1 MDIYLTVA
9 AYLFLISGAAFT
21 IHRLNAQH
29 AERIAVR
36 TYSSLLPSRR
46 RGHSTAPPPARP
58 NEPGTAGAAERHDH
72 RDGGRGRFPARRR
85 RSRTTHNER

>member
-1 MDIYLTVA
+1 MD
-9 AYLFLISGAAFT
+9 
-21 IHRLNAQH
+21 RLNAQH

-36 TYSSLLPSRR
+36 TYSSLLPDRR
-46 RGHSTAPPPARP
+46 DGHGTAPAAARQDQ
-58 NEPGTAGAAERHDH
+58 PGTAGAGERHDH

>member
-1 MDIYLTVA
+1 MDIHPTLA
-9 AYLFLISGAAFT
+9 AYLLISGAAYAF
-21 IHRLNAQH
+21 HRLHAQH

-46 RGHSTAPPPARP
+46 RGHSTPPPPARP
-58 NEPGTAGAAERHDH
+58 DQPGTAGAVERHDH
-72 RDGGRGRFPARRR
+72 RDGGRGRLPARRR